1 MHELS
6 LAMGL
11 IEAIEEECER
21 RGGLRVRGVHLR
33 VGALSGVD
41 ANALT
46 FAYTCAVEGTPLAG
60 TALSAEASAGRELEL
75 IGLEVDP

>member
-21 RGGLRVRGVHLR
+21 RGGLRVRGVRLR

-41 ANALT
+41 AGALA
-46 FAYTCAVEGTPLAG
+46 FAYTCAVEGTALAG
-60 TALSAEASAGRELEL
+60 TALSAEPSAGRELEL